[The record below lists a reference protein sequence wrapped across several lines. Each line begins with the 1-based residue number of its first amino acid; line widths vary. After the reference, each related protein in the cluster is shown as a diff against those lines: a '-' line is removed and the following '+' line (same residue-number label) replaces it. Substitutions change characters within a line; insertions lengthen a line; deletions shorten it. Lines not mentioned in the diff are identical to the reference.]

1 MLVFPDPNDST
12 EYTDP
17 NGDKWEFNGTGWVRQ
32 PESSGGGGGGDFT
45 LSAEAD
51 GDISSGASV
60 VLNSDGSVSE
70 IRLVNMP
77 PSYEGGSPI
86 PEIAWT
92 PLMAVGYHPI
102 SNKIICVYRG
112 ANNYPHIV
120 SAYYS
125 DGNFVWGTPRVIRSE
140 YLDGLC
146 KKILVGTDGMIHGA
160 VVRGTISY
168 YFRYSVDGDDLK
180 QEVAPFFLFNPNLCI
195 ARDGVYNIFTNT
207 TSWVGTYDTSPNDLL
222 VSTIDASGSA
232 TQQTI
237 SGLRNA
243 GTNKTRCAI
252 GYDEGQNK
260 YLIANHNSMV
270 VGTMAGTTMS
280 FSPIA
285 SFNIYG
291 NNGAPSLCYDPQSQ
305 TTLLTHSLLD
315 RYGGG
320 WDANAVTANSMWAIT
335 CKISPDGQSV
345 AFDGG
350 ANISPTTSASPH
362 SFYDES
368 AKSVVVIDSV
378 GRYLV
383 VRASVGGDV
392 IDVVEG
398 PDTLDGYLPATGAP
412 FQKDGR
418 FVYTEGATGGGQ
430 VRVATIGVNAPS
442 ADHKDFIGLSSGDFA
457 DGEVAVI
464 DAAGAVNNKQSGL
477 SAGTSYYVKKDG
489 DLSDADTGV
498 FAGTGVS
505 DNEIQVRR

>member
-1 MLVFPDPNDST
+1 MKTRVISDPSAL
-12 EYTDP
+12 
-17 NGDKWEFNGTGWVRQ
+17 GWEFN
-32 PESSGGGGGGDFT
+32 PDSGRWDWKGDSDCPDNGGGGDFT

-70 IRLVNMP
+70 INLVTMP
-77 PSYEGGSPI
+77 PVYEGGGAI
-86 PEIAWT
+86 PGIAWT

-102 SNKIICVYRG
+102 ANKIICVYRG

-120 SAYYS
+120 SADYS
-125 DGNFVWGTPRVIRSE
+125 SGSFVWGTPRVIRSE
-140 YLDGLC
+140 YLDALC

-160 VVRGTISY
+160 VTRGTISY

-180 QEVAPFFLFNPNLCI
+180 QEVTPFFVFNPNLCI
-195 ARDGVYNIFTNT
+195 ACDGVYNSFTNT
-207 TSWVGTYDTSPNDLL
+207 TSWVGTYETSPNDLL

-243 GTNKTRCAI
+243 GANKTRCAI

-260 YLIANHNSMV
+260 YLIANHDSMV
-270 VGTMAGTTMS
+270 VGTMTGTTMS

-285 SFNIYG
+285 SFNKYG
-291 NNGAPSLCYDPQSQ
+291 TTGLPSLCYDPQSQ
-305 TTLLTHSLLD
+305 TTLLTHSDLN

-320 WDANAVTANSMWAIT
+320 WDANAVTASSMWAIT
-335 CKISPDGQSV
+335 CTISPDGQSV

-350 ANISPTTSASPH
+350 TEIITTTGTSPF
-362 SFYDES
+362 SFYDEL
-368 AKSVVVIDSV
+368 ARGVVVIDGKSQYIV
-378 GRYLV
+378 IN
-383 VRASVGGDV
+383 ASVGGDV
-392 IDVVEG
+392 IEVAEG
-398 PDTLDGYLPATGAP
+398 PDTLDGYLPNTGAP

-418 FVYTEGATGGGQ
+418 FAYTEGGTGGGQ
-430 VRVATIGVNAPS
+430 VRVRTVGFISPT
-442 ADHKDFIGLSSGDFA
+442 ADHKDFIGFASGDFA

-477 SAGTSYYVKKDG
+477 SAGTSYYVKADG
-489 DLSDADTGV
+489 DLSDVDTGV